1 MSGVAVDERLR
12 DELGQA
18 VSAGENL
25 RATLE
30 DILHVR
36 QSESGMLEPKL
47 ERLDADAVLAD
58 AIAAVVGTA
67 RARQVQIAWVAC
79 AGNSHVEVDRKLVK
93 RAFENLLSN
102 AIKYSPS
109 GAEVWANIFEVA
121 GGISVEIADRGA
133 GVPEAFKAEL
143 FKKFGSVEAARG
155 DVRRGFGLGLHLVSL
170 VASAHG
176 GRAFVR
182 DREGGGTIFGLFLPR
197 RPSRRQGLA

>member
-1 MSGVAVDERLR
+1 MNAINQARPDLNPN
-12 DELGQA
+12 GQA

-25 RATLE
+25 RDILE

-36 QSESGMLEPKL
+36 QSESGMLEPRL
-47 ERLDADAVLAD
+47 ERLDADDVLAD
-58 AIAAVVGTA
+58 AIAAVAGTA
-67 RARQVQIAWVAC
+67 RTRRIQLARVAG
-79 AGNSHVEVDRKLVK
+79 AADPHVEADRKLVK

-109 GAEVWANIFEVA
+109 GAEVWACVFEVP
-121 GGISVEIADRGA
+121 GGVSVEIADSGA
-133 GVPEAFKAEL
+133 GVPEPFKAEL

-197 RPSRRQGLA
+197 GGPRRAGLA